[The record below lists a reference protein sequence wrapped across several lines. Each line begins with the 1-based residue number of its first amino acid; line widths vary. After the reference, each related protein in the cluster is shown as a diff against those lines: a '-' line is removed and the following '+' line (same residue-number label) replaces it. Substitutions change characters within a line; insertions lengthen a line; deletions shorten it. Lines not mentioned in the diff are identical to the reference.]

1 MSSSTFIGRGV
12 GVAKIGLAARQL
24 KKTDDPEAR
33 EKARRALAA
42 MFADS
47 RGVTMKFGQLMA
59 AGENGDAFRGLV
71 QSIEPLPL
79 AEMLPVIEAELGQP
93 INEVFKEIH
102 ESQHAASLGQVHRAT
117 LLDGTDVAVKV
128 QYPFIAGAI
137 DAEMRLFGLMPGVGP
152 VRKWGFD
159 LEGYKRTLKE
169 NMARELDYRNEAERQ
184 IRFRESVQVA
194 GLVVPR
200 VFIRLTTARVL
211 TQAWESGV
219 PLSQATAWSD
229 QARTGIAR
237 ILLGTLLSS
246 MIGVGE
252 VHGDPHAGNYAFR
265 QRADGSPEVV
275 LMDFGCTVP
284 VARAER
290 LALLRTIIAVRE
302 GEDLN
307 ALNAFAAMG
316 FDAGKLALISGALGT
331 LAHILFSPFKQD
343 QRFFIRHWDF
353 KARFESLLGENRWWF
368 RASGPPSHILLLRG
382 FFGLSQQINELRA
395 GMSWWQVMQDVLPAA
410 LIAEARDMAIPEV
423 SAETAAMA
431 RQIISSVRLADH
443 LRVKVSQGDETIVDL
458 SMPAEAVLR
467 LEDLIPEE
475 TLVYLRQS
483 SDWDLPAIME
493 DIRARGVSP
502 RDIMSFEK
510 GPKRYRI
517 WLS

>member
-1 MSSSTFIGRGV
+1 MSSSNVIGRGF
-12 GVAKIGLAARQL
+12 GAARIGLAARNL
-24 KKTDDPEAR
+24 KRAEGPEAR
-33 EKARRALAA
+33 DTARRALAA

-59 AGENGDAFRGLV
+59 AGENGEAFRDLV

-79 AEMLPVIEAELGQP
+79 VEMLPVIEAELGRP
-93 INEVFKEIH
+93 IDRVFAEIH
-102 ESQHAASLGQVHRAT
+102 ESEHAASLGQVHRAK

-159 LEGYKRTLKE
+159 LEGYKRALKE

-184 IRFRESVQVA
+184 MRFRESVRVP

-200 VFIRLTTARVL
+200 VFTELTTARVL

-219 PLSQATAWSD
+219 PLSRAADWPE
-229 QARTGIAR
+229 QARSGIAH

-265 QRADGSPEVV
+265 KRADGSPEVV

-290 LALLRTIIAVRE
+290 LALLRTILAVRE

-343 QRFFIRHWDF
+343 QKFFIQHWDF

-382 FFGLSQQINELRA
+382 FFGLTQQIHELQA
-395 GMSWWQVMQDVLPAA
+395 GMSWWQVMQEVLTPA
-410 LIAEARDMAIPEV
+410 LIAEARDMTIPEV
-423 SAETAAMA
+423 SPETAATA
-431 RQIISSVRLADH
+431 QQIISSVRLADH
-443 LRVKVSQGDETIVDL
+443 LRVKVSQGHENIVDL

-467 LEDLIPEE
+467 LEELIPEE
-475 TLVYLRQS
+475 TLVYLRES

-502 RDIMSFEK
+502 REIMSFEK
-510 GPKRYRI
+510 GPKHYRI

>member
-1 MSSSTFIGRGV
+1 MSSSNVIGRGF
-12 GVAKIGLAARQL
+12 GVARIGLAARNL
-24 KKTDDPEAR
+24 KRAEDPEAR

-59 AGENGDAFRGLV
+59 AGENGEAFRDLV

-79 AEMLPVIEAELGQP
+79 AEMLPVIEAELGRP
-93 INEVFKEIH
+93 IDQVFAEIH
-102 ESQHAASLGQVHRAT
+102 ESEHAASLGQVHRAK
-117 LLDGTDVAVKV
+117 LLDGSDVAVKV

-159 LEGYKRTLKE
+159 LEGYKRALKE

-184 IRFRESVQVA
+184 TRFRESVQVA

-200 VFIRLTTARVL
+200 VFTELTTARVL

-219 PLSQATAWSD
+219 PLSQAAGWSQ
-229 QARTGIAR
+229 QARSGIAR

-265 QRADGSPEVV
+265 KRADGSPEVV

-307 ALNAFAAMG
+307 ALNVFAAMG

-343 QRFFIRHWDF
+343 QKFFIQHWNF

-368 RASGPPSHILLLRG
+368 RASGPPSHILLLRS
-382 FFGLSQQINELRA
+382 FFGLTQQIHELRT
-395 GMSWWQVMQDVLPAA
+395 GLSWWEVMQDVLPPA
-410 LIAEARDMAIPEV
+410 LVAEARDMVIPEV
-423 SAETAAMA
+423 SPETAATA

-443 LRVKVSQGDETIVDL
+443 LRVKVSRGHETVVDL

-467 LEDLIPEE
+467 LEELIPEE
-475 TLVYLRQS
+475 TLVYLRES

-502 RDIMSFEK
+502 REIMSFEK
-510 GPKRYRI
+510 GPKHYRI

>member
-1 MSSSTFIGRGV
+1 MSGSTIIDRGV
-12 GVAKIGLAARQL
+12 RAARIGLAARNL
-24 KKTDDPEAR
+24 KRADDPEAR

-59 AGENGDAFRGLV
+59 AGENGEAFRDLV
-71 QSIEPLPL
+71 QSVEPLPL
-79 AEMLPVIEAELGQP
+79 AEMLPVIEAELGRP
-93 INEVFKEIH
+93 IDQVFAEIH
-102 ESQHAASLGQVHRAT
+102 ESGHAASLGQVHRAK

-137 DAEMRLFGLMPGVGP
+137 DAEMRLFGLMPGLGP

-159 LEGYKRTLKE
+159 LEGYKRALKE

-184 IRFRESVQVA
+184 TRFRDSVQVA

-200 VFIRLTTARVL
+200 VFTELTTARVL
-211 TQAWESGV
+211 TQTWENGV
-219 PLSQATAWSD
+219 PLSQAAAWPD
-229 QARTGIAR
+229 DARSEIGR

-265 QRADGSPEVV
+265 KRPDGSPEVV

-316 FDAGKLALISGALGT
+316 FDAEKLALISGALGT

-343 QRFFIRHWDF
+343 QKFFIHYWNF
-353 KARFESLLGENRWWF
+353 KARFENLLGENRWWF

-382 FFGLSQQINELRA
+382 FFGLTQQIHELAA
-395 GMSWWQVMQDVLPAA
+395 GMSWWQVMHEVLPPA
-410 LIAEARDMAIPEV
+410 LMAEARGMAIPEV
-423 SAETAAMA
+423 SPDTAARA
-431 RQIISSVRLADH
+431 RQLISSVRLADH
-443 LRVKVSQGDETIVDL
+443 LRVKVSQGDESLVDM
-458 SMPAEAVLR
+458 SMPAEAVLQ
-467 LEDLIPEE
+467 LEELIPEE
-475 TLVYLRQS
+475 TLVYLRES

-493 DIRARGVSP
+493 DIRSRGVSP
-502 RDIMSFEK
+502 REIMRFEK
-510 GPKRYRI
+510 GQKRYRI